1 MTHRDWTD
9 PRDGKH
15 WLLWLERGERRG
27 VLAFAADGKQF
38 TAEVLSDTPLADL
51 TDNELEALLDR
62 ARGWEGRSDYY
73 LGGPEDPARLDRQ
86 Q

>member
-38 TAEVLSDTPLADL
+38 TAKVLSDTPLADV

-62 ARGWEGRSDYY
+62 ARG
-73 LGGPEDPARLDRQ
+73 
-86 Q
+86 

>member
-15 WLLWLERGERRG
+15 WLLWLEQGERRG
-27 VLAFAADGKQF
+27 VLASAADGKQF
-38 TAEVLSDTPLADL
+38 TAEVRSDTPLADV

-62 ARGWEGRSDYY
+62 ARGVGGTIMTITSEVHHGGKKEG
-73 LGGPEDPARLDRQ
+73 PV
-86 Q
+86 